1 MHTKDNFL
9 RKSLGPIS
17 ACLLTTLYARNR
29 PVFHFQEAQEIL
41 GTRTVTS
48 SALSQLIQHGIVMR
62 LKGGTFR
69 IIPFELG
76 FEREYLGNPYV
87 VARELTISDHTDIQN
102 NYYLSHGAAFELHQ
116 MVTQP
121 SLVVYV
127 SSLKMMRP
135 RIISGTEFRFVKCKP
150 DDLFG
155 LTEIWVDKNEKV
167 CVSDLERTL
176 LDGLKLPGYC
186 GGMIEVAKAFSI
198 KHDQISPQKIIDYA
212 IRLDIGAVYRRLGY
226 LMDLYQI
233 GDQIYRDYL
242 KTKLTNT
249 YQLFDPDLSREGHH
263 IMKWRLR
270 LNISEDELVAI
281 RGT

>member
-1 MHTKDNFL
+1 MHTKDNFI
-9 RKSLGPIS
+9 RKSLGPIP

-41 GTRTVTS
+41 GARTVTS

-76 FEREYLGNPYV
+76 FEREYLGNPYI
-87 VARELTISDHTDIQN
+87 VARELTISDHSDIQN
-102 NYYLSHGAAFELHQ
+102 NYYLSHGSAFELHQ

-198 KHDQISPQKIIDYA
+198 KHDQINPQKIIDYA
-212 IRLDIGAVYRRLGY
+212 IRLNIGAVYRRLGY

-233 GDQIYRDYL
+233 GDQIHRDYL